1 LPEEFKPFE
10 EAAAASLGVEDEETV
25 GQKEGE

>member
-1 LPEEFKPFE
+1 LPEEFKQFE
-10 EAAAASLGVEDEETV
+10 EAAAASLGVEDEETA

>member
-10 EAAAASLGVEDEETV
+10 EAAAASLGIEEEETA
-25 GQKEGE
+25 GQKEGK

>member
-10 EAAAASLGVEDEETV
+10 EVATASLRVEDEETA

>member
-10 EAAAASLGVEDEETV
+10 EVAAASLRVEDGETA